1 MTRALPVRRL
11 FAPLMMVAV
20 TTETGAGSMK
30 LDLMKEKPAIDV
42 PTLNWVWDRL
52 WRRHACMKPRNAAMR
67 AVRSELEMLMD
78 ELELEAERTKQ

>member
-1 MTRALPVRRL
+1 MTRALARPALVRAADDGPAR
-11 FAPLMMVAV
+11 PKR
-20 TTETGAGSMK
+20 ERGSMK

-78 ELELEAERTKQ
+78 ELEMEAERAKQ

>member
-1 MTRALPVRRL
+1 
-11 FAPLMMVAV
+11 
-20 TTETGAGSMK
+20 MK
-30 LDLMKEKPAIDV
+30 LDLMKEKPAIDA